1 MYINY
6 YGACNVYK
14 NVIHLP
20 IIAKNKVDGSKPVLS
35 KENDMIIQNHINK
48 WRKVKVTRL
57 L

>member
-1 MYINY
+1 MHIKCYRV
-6 YGACNVYK
+6 CNIYE
-14 NVIHLP
+14 NVIYLP